1 MILELTIKKL
11 DLCMQIGAFNLLI
24 NSIIDPIMQERSQDI
39 LIRIIY
45 FLNEEATRN
54 KVLPYINL
62 NKLFTI
68 FTDLD
73 YVFI

>member
-1 MILELTIKKL
+1 
-11 DLCMQIGAFNLLI
+11 MQIGAFNLLI